1 MPTVLEH
8 LQAAVR
14 MLTAFPL
21 QREVEELLKF
31 FSPQARR
38 WYPEYLDLQR
48 DRERIYMRERKGS
61 LTGCVLCCLSSADFR
76 DRRSVKG
83 CP

>member
-1 MPTVLEH
+1 MPRVLEH

-14 MLTAFPL
+14 TPTAFPL
-21 QREVEELLKF
+21 QREVEGLLKF
-31 FSPQARR
+31 FSPQARQL
-38 WYPEYLDLQR
+38 YLEYLDLQR
-48 DRERIYMRERKGS
+48 DNERIYMGKRKRS
-61 LTGCVLCCLSSADFR
+61 LTGRVLCCLSSADFR